1 MHHIES
7 TAARGVSG
15 HSFIIGGM
23 DLDPLLGIL
32 WQQRIWEEEM
42 EGTAL
47 MKKFRAG
54 IVEW

>member
-32 WQQRIWEEEM
+32 WKQRIWEEEM